1 MDRTKLAELLNEDLA
16 YELQAVQNYLFQHA
30 TAKGMRGLEFR
41 EIIEPEIADELGHA
55 KFLADKV
62 VALGGTPKMAAKPF
76 DEKTDVEQMVRY
88 DLELE
93 REAISRYKERVEQAR
108 EVGEDGLAV
117 RLEDMIAD
125 ETEHKELFE
134 RILEGSTNL

>member
-16 YELQAVQNYLFQHA
+16 YELQAVHNYLYQHA
-30 TAKGMRGLEFR
+30 VAKGMRGLEFR

-62 VALGGTPKMAAKPF
+62 VALGGKPKMEAKPF
-76 DEKTDVEQMVRY
+76 EEKTDVEQMIRY
-88 DLELE
+88 DLDLE
-93 REAISRYKERVEQAR
+93 REAISRYRERIEQAR
-108 EVGEDGLAV
+108 QAGEDGLAV
-117 RLEDMIAD
+117 RLEEMVAD

-134 RILEGSTNL
+134 RILDGLVDL

>member
-30 TAKGMRGLEFR
+30 SAQGMRGLEFR
-41 EIIEPEIADELGHA
+41 EIIEPEITDELGHA

-62 VALGGTPKMAAKPF
+62 VALGGKPKMEAKPF
-76 DEKTDVEQMVRY
+76 EEKTDVEQMVRY
-88 DLELE
+88 DVELE
-93 REAISRYKERVEQAR
+93 REAISRYQERADQAR
-108 EVGEDGLAV
+108 EAGEHGLAV

-134 RILEGSTNL
+134 RILEGLIDL

>member
-76 DEKTDVEQMVRY
+76 DEKTDVEEMVRY

-93 REAISRYKERVEQAR
+93 REAISRYRERVEQAR

>member
-93 REAISRYKERVEQAR
+93 REAISRYRERVEQAR

>member
-62 VALGGTPKMAAKPF
+62 VALGGRPKMEAKPF
-76 DEKTDVEQMVRY
+76 EEKTEVDQMLRY

-93 REAISRYKERVEQAR
+93 QEAISRYRERAEQAR
-108 EVGEDGLAV
+108 QAGEDGLAV
-117 RLEDMIAD
+117 RLEDMVAD

-134 RILEGSTNL
+134 RILEGLVDL